1 MFELVLHLLDLLVP
15 LLDGLAHHG
24 DVLPAGLRVRPAAR
38 GHDGSVKPR
47 AELLDLSV
55 LVVTDTSHLV
65 HLAVH
70 LPLIL
75 HIIVLFYRKHT
86 IVFSRCNALLIINEK

>member
-38 GHDGSVKPR
+38 GHDGSVEPR

-55 LVVTDTSHLV
+55 LVVTDTSHLI
-65 HLAVH
+65 HLAAH
-70 LPLIL
+70 LNTTTSSRIKYPDEKI
-75 HIIVLFYRKHT
+75 
-86 IVFSRCNALLIINEK
+86 FSLASPPH